1 MVLGVDFFWIEMELC
16 YSFVDDGRKMVDNM
30 IAEAPCMM
38 LTPVMTCS
46 ISDITDREGDTA
58 SGI

>member
-1 MVLGVDFFWIEMELC
+1 MELC